1 MIILAAIKDLTNWR
15 DQDLADMAG
24 LSRVTVNRVLKG
36 HVPENLPPAG
46 RAYLLKVLNEYIG
59 ELQKVATYIDMTS

>member
-1 MIILAAIKDLTNWR
+1 MIILAAIKDLTGWR

-46 RAYLLKVLNEYIG
+46 RAALRKILVEYIA
-59 ELQKVATYIDMTS
+59 ELDDVVAYMDMTS